1 MAASHFWRRTLEL
14 RTKAYAER
22 LGALDEMIARLGARV
37 ALLMSLADVKDRC
50 LSALIAPA
58 AACKVIEFGEIGTVD
73 GRAFAYARYEYAPND
88 FEFPR
93 YTRVVAFEHVG
104 STGLR
109 AVVSPDANPA
119 DTFDKPRILR
129 GRDRVLLHFPCVE
142 SGTAPANC
150 ERLFRWAASRWRPVD
165 ATSWL
170 EDLRRRAPQGYSAI
184 KGIFP
189 DYLALKASTPL
200 WSDSDDVDCPSGP
213 RVEIGLKWR
222 DDRIALA
229 SLRAQPAGRCGQAL
243 RP

>member
-1 MAASHFWRRTLEL
+1 MRGALDRRFATALGLSLDPGAFRVGQAAWLGGLSFSAPTLEL

-119 DTFDKPRILR
+119 DTFDKPQNPARPGPRPVAFPLRRIRNRAGQLR
-129 GRDRVLLHFPCVE
+129 ASVPLGRQPLAAGGRDFMAGGPAATRAAGIQRHQGHFP
-142 SGTAPANC
+142 
-150 ERLFRWAASRWRPVD
+150 
-165 ATSWL
+165 
-170 EDLRRRAPQGYSAI
+170 
-184 KGIFP
+184 
-189 DYLALKASTPL
+189 
-200 WSDSDDVDCPSGP
+200 
-213 RVEIGLKWR
+213 
-222 DDRIALA
+222 
-229 SLRAQPAGRCGQAL
+229 
-243 RP
+243 